1 MPVIFVLCFIVYIQ
15 ADFIFNH
22 NYVTNEKGQGDA
34 FFAGDIS
41 GCVLGKQISENNID
55 QISICQYFQYLLHL
69 ISGKQISFL

>member
-55 QISICQYFQYLLHL
+55 QIFNLSIF
-69 ISGKQISFL
+69 SVPTAFDFR